1 MEVQSLPIKSMACF
15 SNYPCNVFSWRS
27 SENFRCSSSIQLGKK
42 LRQVEIV
49 NTQFLFLTSD
59 FSRSL
64 CCAMHTEPQCGRG
77 SVCEWHASWYI
88 ITLLL
93 SRKVAT
99 VIITTNSGNWRSLEV
114 CHKEQLK
121 VEQEAAGS
129 DWFASL
135 QQVCA
140 PGASVLCLLHTPQ
153 RPCRASAA
161 RCDGGAFGD
170 SVLAGRWDVVGNVS
184 AFLASAAV
192 CISLKVWLLQ

>member
-1 MEVQSLPIKSMACF
+1 
-15 SNYPCNVFSWRS
+15 
-27 SENFRCSSSIQLGKK
+27 
-42 LRQVEIV
+42 
-49 NTQFLFLTSD
+49 
-59 FSRSL
+59 
-64 CCAMHTEPQCGRG
+64 MHTEPQCGRG

-88 ITLLL
+88 ITLLI

-114 CHKEQLK
+114 CHKERLK

-170 SVLAGRWDVVGNVS
+170 SVLAGR
-184 AFLASAAV
+184 
-192 CISLKVWLLQ
+192 